1 MTTHLNLANAD
12 VPFAKPTPPE
22 VHRRIAR
29 ACLRLERR
37 NVEKTR
43 EKMLALLNEAVSECL
58 TNARR
63 QSVRDYH
70 RQLQWTALKEGL
82 GIAIV
87 PSETTFRRRVK
98 SAGAAQ
104 TAATKGGKRSIRS
117 KELEAVVMQ
126 AVLAAF
132 EMMPDRTIRLR
143 RNC

>member
-1 MTTHLNLANAD
+1 MTKILNLATDA
-12 VPFAKPTPPE
+12 PFAKPTSTE
-22 VHRRIAR
+22 VHLRIAR

-43 EKMLALLNEAVSECL
+43 EKMLALLNKAVAECV
-58 TNARR
+58 TNVQH

-82 GIAIV
+82 GIASV

-98 SAGAAQ
+98 SAITAQ
-104 TAATKGGKRSIRS
+104 TEAQEGGKRTIRP